1 MFATNLTALRRRA
14 IATLARLRRG
24 RIAACLR
31 EENGQ
36 SAVELALCLPALL
49 MVVTGITTFGI
60 AMNNYIMLT
69 NATNVAARQ
78 LALQRGQ
85 GTDPCSV
92 AYNAVVAA
100 APLLKS
106 ANLTITYSI
115 NGVAYPNTTNTSA
128 TTCTSATTN
137 LVQGGA
143 AQVTVTYPASLKIYS
158 KTISSSFNL
167 KAQTSEYIQ

>member
-1 MFATNLTALRRRA
+1 
-14 IATLARLRRG
+14 
-24 RIAACLR
+24 
-31 EENGQ
+31 
-36 SAVELALCLPALL
+36 

-69 NATNVAARQ
+69 NATDIGARQ

-85 GTDPCSV
+85 GSDPCNV

-100 APLLKS
+100 SPLLKS
-106 ANLTITYSI
+106 ASLTFSYTI
-115 NGVAYPNTTNTSA
+115 NGTAYSGS
-128 TTCTSATTN
+128 TCTSATTN
-137 LVQGGA
+137 LVQGAA
-143 AQVTVTYPASLKIYS
+143 AQVTVTYPASLKIYG